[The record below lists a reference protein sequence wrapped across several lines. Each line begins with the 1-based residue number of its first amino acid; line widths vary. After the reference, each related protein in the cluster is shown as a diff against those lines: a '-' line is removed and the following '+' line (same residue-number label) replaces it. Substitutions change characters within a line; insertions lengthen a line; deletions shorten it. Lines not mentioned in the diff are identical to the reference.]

1 MLSKFDSN
9 IVAKSMAKGKLPKKV
24 KFYPGTPVKRN

>member
-9 IVAKSMAKGKLPKKV
+9 IVAKSTAKGKLPKKV
-24 KFYPGTPVKRN
+24 K

>member
-1 MLSKFDSN
+1 MGRTLLMLLKFDSN

-24 KFYPGTPVKRN
+24 K

>member
-24 KFYPGTPVKRN
+24 KQYPAALVKRN